1 MSGKDIPKASIEEDE
16 AIRSEKESGDEAS
29 TQASSR
35 ASILSVQRVS
45 EVPSE
50 IRRLSKSVTF
60 DYSFSYDCRQPFNL
74 CVADETT
81 LVFYSGCLIH
91 IFDVVDR
98 KFTFKRSL
106 NGSGIGHIAKNP
118 MEDHLAVGE
127 KCVNPLIIIYSWPN
141 FEVVSKMSGGTTR
154 AYSHLGYSPDGSML
168 VSQGKEPDHLITIWD
183 WKEAHIILRVKSHGQ
198 DVFNAEFSQFVPGQL
213 TSSGLGHIKFWKMAK
228 TFTGLKLQGEL
239 GRFGKTEICDILGV
253 CAMPD
258 EKVISGSEWGNL
270 LAWED
275 KLIKLEVRQKAKGNC
290 HTAPISQIHYN
301 PFAEDIISVG
311 MDGWIK
317 MWTRA
322 TIDAADPPDE
332 EGWFLEMQPLLELE
346 VKDEL
351 SQAKLMS
358 ICKKSSD
365 PLDHDWF
372 GQDADGGIWSLNLSP
387 EGNAPERLFTCHS
400 GAVADIAPSP
410 IGYYVASLGS
420 NGCLLIHDIVQ
431 MELLITK
438 RFKAAGTSLLW
449 MPIHVEASGAVLV
462 GGFADGMVR
471 MFVVSLREFQ
481 RARHSSS
488 SCDPQLEFINMIQ
501 ASTMKVKAHNAPV
514 TVVSL
519 NPRGS
524 ILVSGSE
531 DRTFF
536 IYQILPKREYIILI
550 PIGFV
555 ELLAPISYIT
565 WRPHEKAAVVV
576 ACVDGTLHE
585 VNLPERPCSI
595 NSATYSLQLYK
606 ESLFFK
612 AAAVVACVD
621 GTLQEVNLPERP
633 CSINSATYSLQLYKE
648 SLLFVITEGS
658 SKAAAVVACVDG
670 TLQEVNLPE
679 RPCSINSAT
688 YSLQLY
694 KESLFFVIT
703 EGSSGSRL
711 RGRYLTRGE
720 FARTSVLDQQRY
732 RTRNHCC
739 SLLQKAAALV
749 GCVDGTLHEVNL
761 PERPCSINSA
771 TYSLQP
777 YKESLLF
784 KSVKSELIRAEELR
798 AIELKKQEKLER
810 KRAELTKIKAD
821 NPNLDINEELYLMDS
836 DEELEFPPLYYPEK
850 PSPILFVIVL
860 PNDNLLLSMGDYD
873 CGYLYEYAFGVTGP
887 VKSDPVPN
895 ALNIPIHCYTYL
907 CDGQVLALGLDNGIV
922 RLVHCEDGVAD
933 MTLYYDLPMHDT
945 EQGAVRRLMTSNDG
959 SYLYSCGTD
968 GNIFSY
974 SINRWGF
981 LTPIASSLA
990 SRQGS
995 IYVSASIPRDV
1006 VIDESGESEPSLE
1019 QTRTNA
1025 EKLLQLKLAEGRKE
1039 DVRQKL
1045 ASLKNEFDYI
1055 IDRNSMLPASQIL
1068 PHSTF
1073 ELDERITAALRDKI
1087 AADMALTMRKLAFQV
1102 ATARLLVKKMQN
1114 YFVDGIASLDVT
1126 VRAIK
1131 NEALRIKAFTHNK
1144 LTSAFLN
1151 AESGMSVLL
1160 DAKPVLSQMT
1170 LDTSSRGG
1178 SSIITMSRLS
1188 GVESM
1193 LKLQP
1198 YYSKL
1203 SLKAR
1208 KAVIKSNM
1216 QRLKRERR
1224 QQQWQNF
1231 LELKPDIN
1239 ADDPEDVIKFEY
1251 ALENIGDFK
1260 LKASDTYRVPEKKR
1274 VSPAQ
1279 KYWQMLSLHK
1289 EIFQTKEAFNKK
1301 VCQVRDSKIALVRRF
1316 KQLYHDLDTIQ
1327 KELSPDLRK
1336 ERLPVPKCYL
1346 KEQLEFGADPQ
1357 IYNPVSIP
1365 YDEEYFVLR
1374 VNHEKPAPTTISR
1387 TSLVYWNQ
1395 SLTADELITLSDED
1409 DKETPW
1415 EYEMRVLRMTRLL
1428 LEQDQIIK
1436 EMQDGVDHFD
1446 YMLEHLSIDRL
1457 RYARDIKVME
1467 IYQLTLHQE
1476 LIVINSYAGREQE
1489 ITSRI
1494 NTAVALRND
1503 KLRQKFVIQDQIE
1516 SKQSDVQLW
1525 QLKLA
1530 DLQEE
1535 VTGKL
1540 ANNRFITFLS
1550 RLFKKKRA
1558 VKRSEDSD
1566 SESSESDDESDEDY
1580 DDDEDENAIPLKLDD
1595 NVCPEGCDE
1604 DLYKDIVR
1612 SRVLKYD
1619 VEDCITE
1626 LRKQLDEHQKE
1637 LQVCNK
1643 ELAKLEVVVQ
1653 ETKKELE
1660 ILQFEKQQKLNDI
1673 ESVVVLNLSQFRHFE
1688 TPSLPEE
1695 GLVQNPLVFHNEILC
1710 TLAGRVNELEKETE
1724 QEQTKIRQ
1732 LKALMQRLEARR
1744 KEMKKIK
1751 ANMKKAID
1759 GEILKKFG
1767 ELIDVDDMEE
1777 AVLKKMVAQAR
1788 TDYMV
1793 QQIRRKYDKIV
1804 AEEKTKLCDRE
1815 DELLRVEKENTRRL
1829 RLQTMLEHEMI
1840 RLKDLMRVQSI
1851 NKDKTITVEELE
1863 THDKDLKQMEEVLKD
1878 QLEVRS
1884 QLQGEIRQLRYKCT
1898 PPERRR
1904 PVANVLPEETK
1915 SPFLD
1920 SETLE
1925 KEEIEVSM
1933 DIDFDEVKAK
1943 RSPRLS
1949 TEDNEELEEKEAA
1962 GVEMPTETVVII
1974 DNVLQRLAS
1983 GSSAYDVAVS
1993 LVDDLLSFPGQGSAH
2008 RHPSAFDYA
2017 LKLVEELVLITT
2029 KVDTGDVENV
2039 EYLAGDLLKIA
2050 QEEEENLDAVEFEDD
2065 ITDG

>member
-1 MSGKDIPKASIEEDE
+1 
-16 AIRSEKESGDEAS
+16 
-29 TQASSR
+29 
-35 ASILSVQRVS
+35 
-45 EVPSE
+45 
-50 IRRLSKSVTF
+50 
-60 DYSFSYDCRQPFNL
+60 
-74 CVADETT
+74 
-81 LVFYSGCLIH
+81 
-91 IFDVVDR
+91 
-98 KFTFKRSL
+98 
-106 NGSGIGHIAKNP
+106 
-118 MEDHLAVGE
+118 
-127 KCVNPLIIIYSWPN
+127 
-141 FEVVSKMSGGTTR
+141 
-154 AYSHLGYSPDGSML
+154 
-168 VSQGKEPDHLITIWD
+168 
-183 WKEAHIILRVKSHGQ
+183 
-198 DVFNAEFSQFVPGQL
+198 
-213 TSSGLGHIKFWKMAK
+213 
-228 TFTGLKLQGEL
+228 
-239 GRFGKTEICDILGV
+239 
-253 CAMPD
+253 
-258 EKVISGSEWGNL
+258 
-270 LAWED
+270 
-275 KLIKLEVRQKAKGNC
+275 
-290 HTAPISQIHYN
+290 
-301 PFAEDIISVG
+301 
-311 MDGWIK
+311 
-317 MWTRA
+317 
-322 TIDAADPPDE
+322 
-332 EGWFLEMQPLLELE
+332 
-346 VKDEL
+346 
-351 SQAKLMS
+351 
-358 ICKKSSD
+358 
-365 PLDHDWF
+365 
-372 GQDADGGIWSLNLSP
+372 
-387 EGNAPERLFTCHS
+387 
-400 GAVADIAPSP
+400 
-410 IGYYVASLGS
+410 
-420 NGCLLIHDIVQ
+420 

-501 ASTMKVKAHNAPV
+501 KVKAHNAPV

-565 WRPHEKAAVVV
+565 WRPHEKAA
-576 ACVDGTLHE
+576 
-585 VNLPERPCSI
+585 
-595 NSATYSLQLYK
+595 
-606 ESLFFK
+606 
-612 AAAVVACVD
+612 AVVA
-621 GTLQEVNLPERP
+621 
-633 CSINSATYSLQLYKE
+633 
-648 SLLFVITEGS
+648 
-658 SKAAAVVACVDG
+658 
-670 TLQEVNLPE
+670 
-679 RPCSINSAT
+679 
-688 YSLQLY
+688 
-694 KESLFFVIT
+694 
-703 EGSSGSRL
+703 
-711 RGRYLTRGE
+711 
-720 FARTSVLDQQRY
+720 
-732 RTRNHCC
+732 
-739 SLLQKAAALV
+739 
-749 GCVDGTLHEVNL
+749 CVDGTLHEVNL

-945 EQGAVRRLMTSNDG
+945 EQGAVRRLMASNDG

-1346 KEQLEFGADPQ
+1346 KNNFPEHIFRLEFGADPQ

-1851 NKDKTITVEELE
+1851 NKMFSSAKCVLTNDVLQAN
-1863 THDKDLKQMEEVLKD
+1863 KQMRPKAQGPDKGAIVIGASD
-1878 QLEVRS
+1878 NSGPANYVVTS
-1884 QLQGEIRQLRYKCT
+1884 QT
-1898 PPERRR
+1898 
-1904 PVANVLPEETK
+1904 VA
-1915 SPFLD
+1915 
-1920 SETLE
+1920 E
-1925 KEEIEVSM
+1925 KLNC
-1933 DIDFDEVKAK
+1933 A
-1943 RSPRLS
+1943 RL
-1949 TEDNEELEEKEAA
+1949 
-1962 GVEMPTETVVII
+1962 
-1974 DNVLQRLAS
+1974 
-1983 GSSAYDVAVS
+1983 
-1993 LVDDLLSFPGQGSAH
+1993 
-2008 RHPSAFDYA
+2008 
-2017 LKLVEELVLITT
+2017 
-2029 KVDTGDVENV
+2029 
-2039 EYLAGDLLKIA
+2039 
-2050 QEEEENLDAVEFEDD
+2050 
-2065 ITDG
+2065 

>member
-1 MSGKDIPKASIEEDE
+1 ICVITVSIWLHITEKALPKTFYPNMSGRDLSEASTEEDE
-16 AIRSEKESGDEAS
+16 AIRSEKESGDETSRSSSVSTAS
-29 TQASSR
+29 VKQV
-35 ASILSVQRVS
+35 L
-45 EVPSE
+45 EVPPE
-50 IRRLSKSVTF
+50 IRRLSKSVSF

-91 IFDVVDR
+91 IFDIADR
-98 KFTFKRSL
+98 EFTFRRSL
-106 NGSGIGHIAKNP
+106 NKSGIGHIAKNP
-118 MEDHLAVGE
+118 VEDHLAVGE
-127 KCVNPLIIIYSWPN
+127 KCVNPLIIIYSWPT
-141 FEVVSKMSGGTTR
+141 FDVVSKMSGGTTR
-154 AYSHLGYSPDGSML
+154 AYSHLGYSPDGNML

-290 HTAPISQIHYN
+290 HTAPISQILYN
-301 PFAEDIISVG
+301 PLAEDIISVG
-311 MDGWIK
+311 MDGWVK

-346 VKDEL
+346 VKDEI

-358 ICKKSSD
+358 ICKKSSN

-387 EGNAPERLFTCHS
+387 EGNVPERLFTCHS
-400 GAVADIAPSP
+400 GAVADLAPSP
-410 IGYYVASLGS
+410 IGHYVASLGS

-431 MELLITK
+431 RELLLTK
-438 RFKAAGTSLLW
+438 RFKAPGTSLLW

-471 MFVVSLREFQ
+471 MFVVSLRAFQ
-481 RARHSSS
+481 RAHHSSIRS
-488 SCDPQLEFINMIQ
+488 SAAHLEFINMIQ
-501 ASTMKVKAHNAPV
+501 RVKAHNAPV

-531 DRTFF
+531 DCTFF
-536 IYQILPKREYIILI
+536 IHQILPKREYIILI

-555 ELLAPISYIT
+555 ELLAPIRYIT
-565 WRPHEKAAVVV
+565 WRPQANAGALV
-576 ACVDGTLHE
+576 ACVNGTLHE
-585 VNLPERPCSI
+585 VTLPERPSSI
-595 NSATYSLQLYK
+595 NSATYSL
-606 ESLFFK
+606 
-612 AAAVVACVD
+612 
-621 GTLQEVNLPERP
+621 NM
-633 CSINSATYSLQLYKE
+633 
-648 SLLFVITEGS
+648 
-658 SKAAAVVACVDG
+658 
-670 TLQEVNLPE
+670 
-679 RPCSINSAT
+679 
-688 YSLQLY
+688 
-694 KESLFFVIT
+694 
-703 EGSSGSRL
+703 
-711 RGRYLTRGE
+711 
-720 FARTSVLDQQRY
+720 
-732 RTRNHCC
+732 
-739 SLLQKAAALV
+739 
-749 GCVDGTLHEVNL
+749 
-761 PERPCSINSA
+761 
-771 TYSLQP
+771 

-784 KSVKSELIRAEELR
+784 KSVKSELIRADELR

-810 KRAELTKIKAD
+810 KRAELAKIKAN

-873 CGYLYEYAFGVTGP
+873 CGYLYEYAFGVAGP
-887 VKSDPVPN
+887 VKSDPVPD

-922 RLVHCEDGVAD
+922 RLVHCEEGVANLT
-933 MTLYYDLPMHDT
+933 MYYDLHMHDP
-945 EQGAVRRLMTSNDG
+945 EQGAVRRLTTSHDG
-959 SYLYSCGTD
+959 SYLYSCGAD

-974 SINRWGF
+974 TINRWG
-981 LTPIASSLA
+981 LVTPMASSLA
-990 SRQGS
+990 SRAGS

-1006 VIDESGESEPSLE
+1006 VTDESGESEPSLE
-1019 QTRTNA
+1019 QTRRNA
-1025 EKLLQLKLAEGRKE
+1025 EKLLQLRLAEERKE
-1039 DVRQKL
+1039 DVRRKL
-1045 ASLKNEFDYI
+1045 ANLKTGFDYLLQ
-1055 IDRNSMLPASQIL
+1055 RNDMLPASQIL

-1073 ELDERITAALRDKI
+1073 ELDERITAALRDKM
-1087 AADMALTMRKLAFQV
+1087 AADMALTIRKIAFQV

-1131 NEALRIKAFTHNK
+1131 NEALRVKAFTHNK
-1144 LTSAFLN
+1144 LTSAFLK
-1151 AESGMSVLL
+1151 AEIGMAVLL
-1160 DAKPVLSQMT
+1160 EAKPVLSQIT
-1170 LDTSSRGG
+1170 LDTSSRG
-1178 SSIITMSRLS
+1178 SSSVIAMSRRES
-1188 GVESM
+1188 GIDSM
-1193 LKLQP
+1193 LKTQP

-1208 KAVIKSNM
+1208 KAVIKYNL
-1216 QRLKRERR
+1216 QKLKRERR
-1224 QQQWQNF
+1224 QILWQNF

-1239 ADDPEDVIKFEY
+1239 ADDPEDIIKFEY

-1289 EIFQTKEAFNKK
+1289 EIFTTKEAFNKK

-1327 KELSPDLRK
+1327 KELNPDLKK

-1346 KEQLEFGADPQ
+1346 KNNFPEHIFRLEFGADPQ
-1357 IYNPVSIP
+1357 IYNPVSKP

-1374 VNHEKPAPTTISR
+1374 VDCEEPAPTKISR
-1387 TSLVYWNQ
+1387 SSLMYWRQ
-1395 SLTADELITLSDED
+1395 SLTADELISLSDQD

-1415 EYEMRVLRMTRLL
+1415 EYEMRVLRMIRLM

-1436 EMQDGVDHFD
+1436 EMQDGVDQFD
-1446 YMLEHLSIDRL
+1446 HMLERLSIDRL

-1494 NTAVALRND
+1494 NTVVAVRND
-1503 KLRQKFVIQDQIE
+1503 KLRQKIVIQDQIE
-1516 SKQSDVQLW
+1516 SKQSDVLLW
-1525 QLKLA
+1525 QLKLT

-1535 VTGKL
+1535 VAGKL
-1540 ANNRFITFLS
+1540 ENNRFITFLS

-1558 VKRSEDSD
+1558 VKKSEDSD

-1619 VEDCITE
+1619 IEDCMSE

-1653 ETKKELE
+1653 ETNKELE
-1660 ILQFEKQQKLNDI
+1660 ILQFEKQQKLNEI
-1673 ESVVVLNLSQFRHFE
+1673 ETVVVLNLSQFRHFR

-1695 GLVQNPLVFHNEILC
+1695 GLVLNPLVFHNEILC
-1710 TLAGRVNELEKETE
+1710 TLAGRVHELEKETE
-1724 QEQTKIRQ
+1724 QEQVKIGQ
-1732 LKALMQRLEARR
+1732 LKALMQRLDVRR

-1751 ANMKKAID
+1751 STMKKAINE
-1759 GEILKKFG
+1759 EILKKFG
-1767 ELIDVDDMEE
+1767 ELIDVDVMEDV
-1777 AVLKKMVAQAR
+1777 VLKKMIAQAR
-1788 TDYMV
+1788 SDYMV
-1793 QQIRRKYDKIV
+1793 QQIRKKYDKIV
-1804 AEEKTKLCDRE
+1804 AEEKIKLCDRE
-1815 DELLRVEKENTRRL
+1815 DELLRIQKENTRRL
-1829 RLQTMLEHEMI
+1829 RLQTMLEQEMI
-1840 RLKDLMRVQSI
+1840 RLKELMRIQSI
-1851 NKDKTITVEELE
+1851 NKDKTITVAELE
-1863 THDKDLKQMEEVLKD
+1863 THERDLKQLEEVLKD

-1884 QLQGEIRQLRYKCT
+1884 QLQEEIRQLSYKCT
-1898 PPERRR
+1898 PPVKRRLVAKML
-1904 PVANVLPEETK
+1904 PVETK
-1915 SPFLD
+1915 GPLLD
-1920 SETLE
+1920 SEVTLE
-1925 KEEIEVSM
+1925 QEAEEVEMVVE
-1933 DIDFDEVKAK
+1933 IDVDEVEAK
-1943 RSPRLS
+1943 RSLRLS
-1949 TEDNEELEEKEAA
+1949 TEDNEEVEEEEIA
-1962 GVEMPTETVVII
+1962 GVEMPMETVEII
-1974 DNVLQRLAS
+1974 DNVLRRLAS
-1983 GSSAYDVAVS
+1983 GSSAYDVAVT
-1993 LVDDLLSFPGQGSAH
+1993 LVDDLLSFPRQGGVDKRA
-2008 RHPSAFDYA
+2008 SAFDCA
-2017 LKLVEELVLITT
+2017 MKLVEELVQFTT
-2029 KVDTGDVENV
+2029 KDDTGDVEHV
-2039 EYLAGDLLKIA
+2039 EYLAGDLLKIT
-2050 QEEEENLDAVEFEDD
+2050 QEEGENLDAAD
-2065 ITDG
+2065 